1 MKEKVLTSPY
11 SCALEPVTRN
21 VWIAK
26 PSDLSS
32 VLALAD
38 CSVVFDTSNRS
49 FLEILTSFWL

>member
-1 MKEKVLTSPY
+1 MKEKVLASPY
-11 SCALEPVTRN
+11 SFALGPVTRN

-38 CSVVFDTSNRS
+38 CSVIFDTGNRS
-49 FLEILTSFWL
+49 FLEMLTSFWL

>member
-49 FLEILTSFWL
+49 FLEILTSF